1 MSLGGGVGG
10 VGGQTRH
17 ELEHRLV
24 KDGQRHTERER
35 GKEREKV
42 NEDITG
48 HARADTH

>member
-1 MSLGGGVGG
+1 MSLGGGG

-35 GKEREKV
+35 GKEREL